1 VLDSH
6 RGLDYGALELARAF
20 GRRLGVAPF
29 TATTT
34 RLVVDLNR
42 SSYHHNV
49 FSEYTR
55 VLDRGERAAA
65 MAAHYW
71 PYRNAVEAAVDHAI
85 AAGRAVLHVS
95 SHSFTPVLHGEVRQC
110 DVGFLYDPAGSGEVR
125 FIDAWYDAVRAAAP
139 ELVLRR
145 NYPYRGTSDA
155 LVTHLRRRHGE
166 RSYAGVELEVNQKH
180 VGSRGWRRLVS
191 MLATTLA
198 TVVRA

>member
-6 RGLDYGALELARAF
+6 RGLDYGALEVARAF

-29 TATTT
+29 TATTS

-42 SSYHHNV
+42 SPHHRNV

-55 VLDRGERAAA
+55 VLGAEERAAA

-71 PYRNAVEAAVDHAI
+71 PYRNSVERAVDGAV
-85 AAGRAVLHVS
+85 ASGRSVLHVS
-95 SHSFTPVLHGEVRQC
+95 SHSFTPVLNGEVRNC
-110 DVGFLYDPAGSGEVR
+110 DVGFLYDPARPIEVS

-139 ELVLRR
+139 RLVLRR

-155 LVTHLRRRHGE
+155 LVTYLRRRHGA
-166 RSYAGVELEVNQKH
+166 YAYGGVELEVNHKH
-180 VGSRGWRRLVS
+180 VGSRGWRSLVS
-191 MLATTLA
+191 MLTETLA
-198 TVVRA
+198 TVARA